1 MRKFVYTICLYL
13 LLGSSA
19 RCYDELQENV
29 TQYRVYEGDE
39 GISEN
44 SAIQEMKWRD
54 EDLARHIKETPDL
67 KSKITNKYLEGI
79 FRWYSGG
86 PWISNDILGFQTYQ
100 VKLINRH
107 PEWVPLIMDGCQRP
121 IFQAFSPPW
130 DTRYDSETSL
140 FQPSYF
146 SSIEILPYHEG
157 CTWEKSREAYR
168 RLFEQ
173 YRTVRQYIN
182 HSDWGIQRFNA
193 ARQTLSETDP
203 VSSRQ
208 EHFLVWMMRSIPGV
222 LARFPTREGV
232 EELCQQMEA
241 YPGWNTLAA
250 ANALSVCTSE
260 ETLPR
265 VKVAFETARR
275 IRSEIGI
282 FDTEDYLMPLEY
294 QRLAAR
300 LADVK
305 ADLSGMIEG
314 AGFRLI
320 KPDWTAMQDITW
332 NESPPIATSHPAKR
346 TGASVVAAPEIQSPK
361 WYWAL
366 LLLVPVTWLA
376 RGAWDRRRP

>member
-1 MRKFVYTICLYL
+1 MLIPMKNFYYVVCFCSLAI
-13 LLGSSA
+13 SHA
-19 RCYDELQENV
+19 RSGDELQDNLP
-29 TQYRVYEGDE
+29 QYRVYEGDE

-44 SAIQEMKWRD
+44 TAIQKMKSRD
-54 EDLARHIKETPDL
+54 EFLARRIEETPDL
-67 KSKITNKYLEGI
+67 KSKLENQYLESI

-86 PWISNDILGFQTYQ
+86 PKVENYMLGWQTYQ
-100 VKLINRH
+100 MRLINRH
-107 PEWVPLIMDGCQRP
+107 PEWVPLIMDGCRRP

-157 CTWEKSREAYR
+157 CTWEKSREVYGK
-168 RLFEQ
+168 LLEQ
-173 YRTVRQYIN
+173 YSTARQYKN
-182 HSDWGIQRFNA
+182 HSDWGMKKFNKV
-193 ARQTLSETDP
+193 RYEQPESNP
-203 VSSRQ
+203 GYSVQ
-208 EHFLVWMMRSIPGV
+208 EHYFVWMMRSIPGV

-265 VKVAFETARR
+265 VKLAFETAKR
-275 IRSEIGI
+275 IRKEMRL
-282 FDTEDYLMPLEY
+282 YLSDDNDLPLEY

-305 ADLSGMIEG
+305 TDLSGMMEG

-320 KPDWTAMQDITW
+320 KPDWSAMKDMAW
-332 NESPPIATSHPAKR
+332 NASQPTVPSQPANRMTPEAARSHCKYASMNNSPFHEDGMSIDR
-346 TGASVVAAPEIQSPK
+346 NAA
-361 WYWAL
+361 
-366 LLLVPVTWLA
+366 
-376 RGAWDRRRP
+376 R